1 MPEPKPS
8 EDFTVLR
15 SDIKLRESM
24 AELVCENPSDKVAI
38 DFILKMPKMSGQQRV
53 WLKSILQ
60 REGKRFIFAERGKQG

>member
-1 MPEPKPS
+1 MPEQKPS

-38 DFILKMPKMSGQQRV
+38 DFILAQKALTGQQRV
-53 WLKSILQ
+53 WFNTLLT
-60 REGKRFIFAERGKQG
+60 RNGKKFVEKKK

>member
-38 DFILKMPKMSGQQRV
+38 DFILDQKALTGQQRA
-53 WLKSILQ
+53 WFHTLLA
-60 REGKRFIFAERGKQG
+60 RNGKKFVEKKK

>member
-1 MPEPKPS
+1 MSELKLS

-38 DFILKMPKMSGQQRV
+38 DFILKVPNMSGQQRV
-53 WLKSILQ
+53 WLKSILK
-60 REGKRFIFAERGKQG
+60 REGKRFFSSK